1 MSDRVRTTI
10 NGIVD
15 DHWSGRIKK
24 ECSTSDPETNHE
36 VADGILE
43 DLLKSMG
50 LNKTL
55 AAYKDLEK
63 WYS

>member
-1 MSDRVRTTI
+1 MDGEVLTI
-10 NGIVD
+10 TDIVD
-15 DHWSGRIKK
+15 QYWCDRILK
-24 ECSTSDPETNHE
+24 ECSTLDPETNHG